1 MKKYLVVIMAVLMA
15 LCLCACGKSEA
26 VKAAEEKIAAIG
38 EVTLDSEK
46 RISAAEKAVEK
57 LSDDEL
63 KQLDKAEELKKARE
77 KYERLVESKAAVV
90 DSLIVQIGEVTIESE
105 EKIEAARQEYDAVP
119 ASVKSRVKGLTE
131 LESAENMLIM
141 LRAQRVG
148 NLIDQIG
155 EVTLESADKINAA
168 QQAFNRLKKNE
179 KAQVKN
185 VSRLTRAREEF
196 AALQKQ
202 EKEAKHAEALKLL
215 DNMRLDEDKVRH
227 LKFYYPSIWRVNQ
240 NETWIADKRCFILPY
255 IGMDDH
261 GGVWMRVVYNFTN
274 DDWVFFKKITVAA
287 DEKRY
292 YRSFEDYDIVH
303 DVDGGVREYIDID
316 GVSDVEMLL
325 AIANSKETIVRFEG
339 DEFVYD
345 FIVKEIDKRA
355 IREVLL
361 VYETFRYG
369 SITFP
374 NKLHR

>member
-141 LRAQRVG
+141 LRAQRVD

-196 AALQKQ
+196 AALQKR
-202 EKEAKHAEALKLL
+202 EKEAKRTEALKLL
-215 DNMRLDEDKVRH
+215 GNMRLDEDKVRH

>member
-1 MKKYLVVIMAVLMA
+1 
-15 LCLCACGKSEA
+15 
-26 VKAAEEKIAAIG
+26 
-38 EVTLDSEK
+38 
-46 RISAAEKAVEK
+46 
-57 LSDDEL
+57 
-63 KQLDKAEELKKARE
+63 
-77 KYERLVESKAAVV
+77 
-90 DSLIVQIGEVTIESE
+90 
-105 EKIEAARQEYDAVP
+105 
-119 ASVKSRVKGLTE
+119 
-131 LESAENMLIM
+131 
-141 LRAQRVG
+141 
-148 NLIDQIG
+148 
-155 EVTLESADKINAA
+155 
-168 QQAFNRLKKNE
+168 
-179 KAQVKN
+179 
-185 VSRLTRAREEF
+185 
-196 AALQKQ
+196 
-202 EKEAKHAEALKLL
+202 
-215 DNMRLDEDKVRH
+215 
-227 LKFYYPSIWRVNQ
+227 
-240 NETWIADKRCFILPY
+240 
-255 IGMDDH
+255 MDDH

-303 DVDGGVREYIDID
+303 DVDGGVREYIDND

>member
-141 LRAQRVG
+141 LRAQRVD

-202 EKEAKHAEALKLL
+202 EKEAKRAEALKLL
-215 DNMRLDEDKVRH
+215 ENMRLDEDKVRH

-339 DEFVYD
+339 EEFVYD

>member
-38 EVTLDSEK
+38 DVTLDSEK

-148 NLIDQIG
+148 NMIDQIG

-202 EKEAKHAEALKLL
+202 EKEAKRTEALKLL
-215 DNMRLDEDKVRH
+215 GNMRLDEDKVRH

>member
-38 EVTLDSEK
+38 DVTLDSEK

-141 LRAQRVG
+141 LRAQRVD

-202 EKEAKHAEALKLL
+202 EKEAKRAEALKLL
-215 DNMRLDEDKVRH
+215 GNMRLDEDKVRH

>member
-141 LRAQRVG
+141 LRAQRVD

-215 DNMRLDEDKVRH
+215 ENMRLDEDKVRH

-261 GGVWMRVVYNFTN
+261 GGVWMRVVYNFTD

>member
-38 EVTLDSEK
+38 DVTLDSEK

-141 LRAQRVG
+141 LRAQRVD

-215 DNMRLDEDKVRH
+215 GNMRLDEDKVRH

>member
-38 EVTLDSEK
+38 DVTLDSEK

-131 LESAENMLIM
+131 LESAENALIQ
-141 LRAQRVG
+141 LRAQGVEG
-148 NLIDQIG
+148 LIDQIG
-155 EVTLESADKINAA
+155 EVTLESAEKINAA
-168 QQAFNRLKKNE
+168 QQAFEQLTE
-179 KAQVKN
+179 KEKGKVKN
-185 VSRLTRAREEF
+185 ASLLNQAEEKL

-202 EKEAKHAEALKLL
+202 EKEAKRAEALKLL
-215 DNMRLDEDKVRH
+215 GNMRLDEDKVRH

>member
-38 EVTLDSEK
+38 DVTLDSEK

-141 LRAQRVG
+141 LRAQRVD

-202 EKEAKHAEALKLL
+202 EKEAKRTEALKLL
-215 DNMRLDEDKVRH
+215 GNMRLDEDKVRH

-303 DVDGGVREYIDID
+303 DVDGGVREHIDID

>member
-38 EVTLDSEK
+38 DVTLDSEK

-141 LRAQRVG
+141 LRAQRVD

-202 EKEAKHAEALKLL
+202 EKEAKRAEALKLL
-215 DNMRLDEDKVRH
+215 GNMRLDEDKVRH

-292 YRSFEDYDIVH
+292 YRRFEDYDIVH

>member
-38 EVTLDSEK
+38 DVTLDSEK
-46 RISAAEKAVEK
+46 RISAAEKAVKK

-90 DSLIVQIGEVTIESE
+90 DSLIVQIGEGTIESE

-141 LRAQRVG
+141 LRAQRVD

-202 EKEAKHAEALKLL
+202 EKEAKRTEALKLL
-215 DNMRLDEDKVRH
+215 GNMRLDEDKVRH

>member
-38 EVTLDSEK
+38 DVTLDSEK

-141 LRAQRVG
+141 LRAQRVD

-202 EKEAKHAEALKLL
+202 EKEAKRAEALKLL
-215 DNMRLDEDKVRH
+215 GNMRLDEDKVRH
-227 LKFYYPSIWRVNQ
+227 LKFYYPKAWRFNSYG
-240 NETWIADKRCFILPY
+240 NWIADTRCFILPY
-255 IGMDDH
+255 IGMDDN
-261 GGVWMRVVYNFTN
+261 GNIWMRVVYNFTD

-303 DVDGGVREYIDID
+303 DVDGGVREHIDID

>member
-1 MKKYLVVIMAVLMA
+1 M
-15 LCLCACGKSEA
+15 
-26 VKAAEEKIAAIG
+26 
-38 EVTLDSEK
+38 
-46 RISAAEKAVEK
+46 
-57 LSDDEL
+57 
-63 KQLDKAEELKKARE
+63 
-77 KYERLVESKAAVV
+77 VESKAAVV

-202 EKEAKHAEALKLL
+202 EKEAKRTEALKLL
-215 DNMRLDEDKVRH
+215 GNMRLDEDKVRH

>member
-141 LRAQRVG
+141 LRAQRVD

-202 EKEAKHAEALKLL
+202 EKEAKRTEALKLL
-215 DNMRLDEDKVRH
+215 GNMRLDEDKVRH

>member
-141 LRAQRVG
+141 LRAQRVD

-202 EKEAKHAEALKLL
+202 EKEAKHAEVLKLL
-215 DNMRLDEDKVRH
+215 ENMRLDEDKVRH

>member
-38 EVTLDSEK
+38 AVTLDSEK

-141 LRAQRVG
+141 LRAQRVD

-202 EKEAKHAEALKLL
+202 EKEAKRAEALKLL
-215 DNMRLDEDKVRH
+215 GNMRLDEDKVRH

-261 GGVWMRVVYNFTN
+261 GGVWMRVVYNFTE
-274 DDWVFFKKITVAA
+274 DDWVFFKKIKVAA
-287 DEKRY
+287 VEKIY
-292 YRSFEDYDIVH
+292 YSSFEDYDIFR

-339 DEFVYD
+339 EEFVYD

>member
-141 LRAQRVG
+141 LRAQRVD

-179 KAQVKN
+179 KAQVKK

-202 EKEAKHAEALKLL
+202 EKEAKRAEALKLL
-215 DNMRLDEDKVRH
+215 ENMRLDEDKVRH
-227 LKFYYPSIWRVNQ
+227 LKFYYPKAWRFNSYG
-240 NETWIADKRCFILPY
+240 NWIADTRCFILPY
-255 IGMDDH
+255 IGMDDN
-261 GGVWMRVVYNFTN
+261 GNIWMRVVYNFTD

-287 DEKRY
+287 DDERY
-292 YRSFEDYDIVH
+292 YRSFKYFDIVR
-303 DVDGGVREYIDID
+303 DNDGGQVWEYIDTD
-316 GVSDVEMLL
+316 GASDVTMLW
-325 AIANSKETIVRFEG
+325 AIVNSKETIVRFEG
-339 DEFVYD
+339 DDYSHD
-345 FIVKEIDKRA
+345 FTVRESDKQAIKEA
-355 IREVLL
+355 LL
-361 VYETFRYG
+361 VYEG
-369 SITFP
+369 L
-374 NKLHR
+374 K

>member
-38 EVTLDSEK
+38 DVTLDSEK

-141 LRAQRVG
+141 LRAQRVD

-155 EVTLESADKINAA
+155 EVTLESADKINAD

-202 EKEAKHAEALKLL
+202 EKEAKRTEALKLL
-215 DNMRLDEDKVRH
+215 GNMRLDEDKVRH

-261 GGVWMRVVYNFTN
+261 GGVWMRVVYKFTN
-274 DDWVFFKKITVAA
+274 DAWVFFKKITVAA

>member
-141 LRAQRVG
+141 LRAQRVD

-179 KAQVKN
+179 KAQVEN

-202 EKEAKHAEALKLL
+202 EKEAKRAEALKLL
-215 DNMRLDEDKVRH
+215 GNMRLDEDKVRH

-261 GGVWMRVVYNFTN
+261 GGVWMRVVYNFTD

-292 YRSFEDYDIVH
+292 YRGFEDYDIVR

-339 DEFVYD
+339 EEFVYD

>member
-38 EVTLDSEK
+38 DVTLDSEK

-196 AALQKQ
+196 AALQKR
-202 EKEAKHAEALKLL
+202 EKEAKRAEALKLL
-215 DNMRLDEDKVRH
+215 GNMRLDEDKVRH
-227 LKFYYPSIWRVNQ
+227 LKFYYPKAWRFNSYG
-240 NETWIADKRCFILPY
+240 NWIADTRCFILPY
-255 IGMDDH
+255 IGMDDN
-261 GGVWMRVVYNFTN
+261 GNIWMRVVYNFTD

-292 YRSFEDYDIVH
+292 YRSFEDYDIVN

>member
-38 EVTLDSEK
+38 DVTLDSEK

-141 LRAQRVG
+141 LRAQRVD

-202 EKEAKHAEALKLL
+202 EKEAKRTEALKLL
-215 DNMRLDEDKVRH
+215 GNMRLDEDKVRH

-287 DEKRY
+287 DEKRD

>member
-46 RISAAEKAVEK
+46 HISAAEKAVEK

-141 LRAQRVG
+141 LRAQRVD

-202 EKEAKHAEALKLL
+202 EKEAKRAEALKLL
-215 DNMRLDEDKVRH
+215 ENMRLDEDKVRH

-339 DEFVYD
+339 EEFVYD

>member
-141 LRAQRVG
+141 LRAQRVD

-202 EKEAKHAEALKLL
+202 EKEAKRTEGLKLL
-215 DNMRLDEDKVRH
+215 GNMRLDEDKVRH

-369 SITFP
+369 RITFP

>member
-57 LSDDEL
+57 LSDNEL

-77 KYERLVESKAAVV
+77 KYERLVESKAAAV
-90 DSLIVQIGEVTIESE
+90 DSV
-105 EKIEAARQEYDAVP
+105 
-119 ASVKSRVKGLTE
+119 
-131 LESAENMLIM
+131 
-141 LRAQRVG
+141 
-148 NLIDQIG
+148 IDQIG
-155 EVTLESADKINAA
+155 EVTLESAEKINAA
-168 QQAFNRLKKNE
+168 QQAFEQLTE
-179 KAQVKN
+179 KEKGKVKN
-185 VSRLTRAREEF
+185 ASLLNQAEEKL

-202 EKEAKHAEALKLL
+202 EKEAKRAEALKLL
-215 DNMRLDEDKVRH
+215 GNMRLDEDKVRH

-292 YRSFEDYDIVH
+292 YRSFEDYDIVR

-339 DEFVYD
+339 DDYSHD
-345 FIVKEIDKRA
+345 FTVRESDKQAIKEA
-355 IREVLL
+355 LL
-361 VYETFRYG
+361 VYEG
-369 SITFP
+369 L
-374 NKLHR
+374 K